1 MNARAVVPV
10 LDAAERPWFALRVRS
25 NCEKTAATALELA
38 GYEHFLP
45 SYRSTRQWSDRRKQI
60 DLPLFPGYIFARL
73 GLQHLARVVAFR
85 SVVHVVGA
93 GRTPVPVDD
102 NEIDAIKAVV
112 RSGLPS
118 EPWPFLRVGQQVIIE
133 RGPLAGLTGIL
144 VEIKKQHRLV
154 ISVSML
160 MRSVAVDVDESWVR
174 EAGPPPG
181 HAIAQALRRQ
191 VVQISAAGSGRRG
204 EPMCSRKNDEAG

>member
-1 MNARAVVPV
+1 MSVTSVFAVP
-10 LDAAERPWFALRVRS
+10 DISERPWFALRVRS
-25 NCEKTAATALELA
+25 NCEKTAAAALEVA

-45 SYRSTRQWSDRRKQI
+45 SYRATRQWSDRRKQI
-60 DLPLFPGYIFARL
+60 DLPLFPGYVFARL

-93 GRTPVPVDD
+93 GRIPVPVDD
-102 NEIDAIKAVV
+102 HDIAAIKSVV

-118 EPWPFLRVGQQVIIE
+118 GPWPFLRVGQQVIIE
-133 RGPLAGLTGIL
+133 RGPLAGVSGIL
-144 VEIKKQHRLV
+144 IEIKKQHRLV
-154 ISVSML
+154 VSVSML

-181 HAIAQALRRQ
+181 RAIAQALRQQ
-191 VVQISAAGSGRRG
+191 VTQGSAAGSARRG
-204 EPMCSRKNDEAG
+204 ELMCSRKNVGAG